1 MKNLKSI
8 LDQSGIS
15 QRELARRLNITPASC
30 CRYVNN
36 QQDPRGELAIQIAK
50 ELNTSLEEL
59 YGDSSFASARPCKC
73 KYCDLESENYT
84 YPTFYVDLGILGD
97 YELAVYVSG
106 GGEKLGVDFG
116 SEDDAPAFSETV
128 KIKYCPFC
136 GARLGG
142 NVYERE

>member
-36 QQDPRGELAIQIAK
+36 EQDPRGELAIQIAK
-50 ELNTSLEEL
+50 VLNVSLEEL
-59 YGDSSFASARPCKC
+59 YGDDSFASTRPRKC
-73 KYCDLESENYT
+73 KYCDLESEDYM

-116 SEDDAPAFSETV
+116 SENDAPAFSESV
-128 KIKYCPFC
+128 KIKYCPYC
-136 GARLGG
+136 GARLGRE
-142 NVYERE
+142 VYER

>member
-8 LDQSGIS
+8 LEQQGVS

-36 QQDPRGELAIQIAK
+36 EQDPRGELAIQIAK

-59 YGDSSFASARPCKC
+59 YGDDSFASTRPRKC
-73 KYCDLESENYT
+73 KYCDLESEDYM
-84 YPTFYVDLGILGD
+84 YPTFYVDLGIIGD

-116 SEDDAPAFSETV
+116 SENDEPAFSESV
-128 KIKYCPFC
+128 KIKYCPYC

-142 NVYERE
+142 EIYER

>member
-36 QQDPRGELAIQIAK
+36 EQDPRGELAIQIAK
-50 ELNTSLEEL
+50 VLNTSLEEL
-59 YGDSSFASARPCKC
+59 YGDSSFASARPRKC
-73 KYCDLESENYT
+73 KYCDLESEDYM

-106 GGEKLGVDFG
+106 VSEKLGVDFG
-116 SEDDAPAFSETV
+116 GENDAPALSESV
-128 KIKYCPFC
+128 KIKYCPYC

-142 NVYERE
+142 EVYER

>member
-1 MKNLKSI
+1 MKNLKTI
-8 LDQSGIS
+8 LEQRGMS

-36 QQDPRGELAIQIAK
+36 EQDPRGELAIQIAK
-50 ELNTSLEEL
+50 VLNVSLEEL
-59 YGDSSFASARPCKC
+59 YGDDSFASTRPRKC
-73 KYCDLESENYT
+73 KYCDLESEDYT

-116 SEDDAPAFSETV
+116 SENDEPAFSESV
-128 KIKYCPFC
+128 KIKYCPYC

-142 NVYERE
+142 EVYER

>member
-36 QQDPRGELAIQIAK
+36 EQDPRGELAIQIAK
-50 ELNTSLEEL
+50 VLNVSLEEL
-59 YGDSSFASARPCKC
+59 YGDDSFASTRPRKC
-73 KYCDLESENYT
+73 KYCDLESEDYI

-97 YELAVYVSG
+97 YEIAVYVSG
-106 GGEKLGVDFG
+106 SGKKLGVDFG
-116 SEDDAPAFSETV
+116 SEGDVPVFSETV
-128 KIKYCPFC
+128 KIKYCPYC
-136 GARLGG
+136 GARLGCEI
-142 NVYERE
+142 YER

>member
-36 QQDPRGELAIQIAK
+36 EQDPRGELAIQIAK
-50 ELNTSLEEL
+50 VLNVSFEGL
-59 YGDSSFASARPCKC
+59 YGDDSFASTRPRKC
-73 KYCDLESENYT
+73 KYCDLESEDYM
-84 YPTFYVDLGILGD
+84 YSTFYVDLGILGD

-106 GGEKLGVDFG
+106 GSEKLGVDFG
-116 SEDDAPAFSETV
+116 SENDAPAFSESV
-128 KIKYCPFC
+128 KIKYCPYC

-142 NVYERE
+142 EAYER